1 MRGGTVDLKVRKA
14 LAYDTRPRL
23 GLDLDPKVG
32 RPEDRHVVLLTGSGR
47 QGAAG
52 RHRRKLVAGRE
63 NRGSSGSG
71 KASYRTGARIRSV
84 PAESATS
91 VYETASGVNQLFI
104 DFRST
109 VT

>member
-14 LAYDTRPRL
+14 LAYDSKHQ
-23 GLDLDPKVG
+23 LDLDPKVR
-32 RPEDRHVVLLTGSGR
+32 RPEDQHVVLLTGSSR
-47 QGAAG
+47 SGAAG
-52 RHRRKLVAGRE
+52 PRRHKLLAGRE

-71 KASYRTGARIRSV
+71 KASYRTGATIRSV

-104 DFRST
+104 DHRST
-109 VT
+109 GT